1 MKMKLKLMVFAACA
15 MVAAFAA
22 VADDAT
28 PSPRFQGFTLG
39 DRVDAAVCRRAGSIL
54 NVGGEAEYE
63 RKRQKLTAKYKAEF
77 AAYECGREKGT
88 KEFTIEYD
96 DKHKCAEVVLAYI
109 LTSYPASRAY
119 GIYAG
124 R

>member
-1 MKMKLKLMVFAACA
+1 M
-15 MVAAFAA
+15 
-22 VADDAT
+22 
-28 PSPRFQGFTLG
+28 R
-39 DRVDAAVCRRAGSIL
+39 IL
-54 NVGGEAEYE
+54 NVSGEAEYE
-63 RKRQKLTAKYKAEF
+63 RKRQELTAKYRAEF
-77 AAYECGREKGT
+77 AAYECDRNIGR